1 MSLWIHSFESGLSEP
16 VPSVHPAGVPVWSTN
31 GRFIAV
37 MTGRMG
43 AARLERISV
52 DGGSRQ
58 TLVESEGAQPT
69 DWNDRD
75 MILFVDKGAVMR
87 VAASGG
93 LPVQVTTLD
102 RTQDE
107 VGHYFPRFL
116 PDGTHFVYLRL
127 SASEGKSGICVG
139 SIDAKPDEQD
149 LRRLIPSRGGV
160 GYARPGYLLFNRD
173 DTLFAQRFDDTHLEL
188 RGDPIRV
195 AEHVSVADIPA
206 RPGLFQFSRAGIL
219 VYREAST
226 TFGTPYWFER
236 TGEPVGPA
244 VNGQLA
250 NPQRVRI
257 SPDSHRLALTIDGDV
272 WLSDLTGT
280 PPMRITTTSN
290 VDTLLWAPDGQRVI
304 YETLTGLRSV
314 RTDGTAAPEVVSPAG
329 HYHPEGW
336 SSHAQDLIVTRNT
349 YASPAGTS

>member
-16 VPSVHPAGVPVWSTN
+16 VPSVHPAGLPVWATD

-58 TLVESEGAQPT
+58 TLVESEGAQPA

-93 LPVQVTTLD
+93 LPIQVTTLD
-102 RTQDE
+102 RTRDE

-127 SASEGKSGICVG
+127 SASEGEDVASALGRSTRNRTNRI
-139 SIDAKPDEQD
+139 

-219 VYREAST
+219 AYRGAST
-226 TFGTPYWFER
+226 TFRHTILVRAG
-236 TGEPVGPA
+236 PV
-244 VNGQLA
+244 
-250 NPQRVRI
+250 
-257 SPDSHRLALTIDGDV
+257 S
-272 WLSDLTGT
+272 
-280 PPMRITTTSN
+280 
-290 VDTLLWAPDGQRVI
+290 
-304 YETLTGLRSV
+304 RS
-314 RTDGTAAPEVVSPAG
+314 
-329 HYHPEGW
+329 
-336 SSHAQDLIVTRNT
+336 AQ
-349 YASPAGTS
+349 P